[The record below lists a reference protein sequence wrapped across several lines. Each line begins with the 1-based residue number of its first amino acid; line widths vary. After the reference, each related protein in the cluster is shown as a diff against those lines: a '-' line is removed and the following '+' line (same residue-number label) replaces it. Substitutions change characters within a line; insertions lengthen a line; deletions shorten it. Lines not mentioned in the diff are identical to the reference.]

1 MVMIKHVVAELAP
14 IYEKRTA
21 LEKRPREVDEVL
33 AAGNDAARHKAS
45 ETMAEVREA
54 VGL

>member
-1 MVMIKHVVAELAP
+1 M
-14 IYEKRTA
+14 KRTPSQVEA
-21 LEKRPREVDEVL
+21 VLE
-33 AAGNDAARHKAS
+33 AGNEIAREKAA